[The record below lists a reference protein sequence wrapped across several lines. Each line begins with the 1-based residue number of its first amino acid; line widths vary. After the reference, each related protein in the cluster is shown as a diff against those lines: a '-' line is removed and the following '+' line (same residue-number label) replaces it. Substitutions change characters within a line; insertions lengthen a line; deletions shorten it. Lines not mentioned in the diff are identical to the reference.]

1 MVPLVQLHIYAE
13 LNMVNERIIFE
24 VPVHLKRAFAS
35 ILASKGRTQA
45 EVLRK
50 FVEQWVRKNGK

>member
-1 MVPLVQLHIYAE
+1 
-13 LNMVNERIIFE
+13 MVNERIIFE